1 MVRPSKAT
9 TNSRMLKNKLSKIE
23 GRNSGF
29 GIKLIIV
36 SLASFLLGITFLL
49 AIQIMPKMLLEQRLM
64 ECPGHRQGN
73 IHYHA
78 TVLIY
83 YLGEQMT
90 IPPGIGLEGECI
102 HPVHTH
108 DSTNLVHVDYP
119 KKYPFTLGDFF
130 NRWGYIFNKK
140 QFANIRTFDNYTIRM
155 EVNGKENK
163 EYERYVLKDK
173 DRIRIYIEKN
183 TQ

>member
-1 MVRPSKAT
+1 MAKPNKVITS
-9 TNSRMLKNKLSKIE
+9 SQMQKNKSSKIA
-23 GRNSGF
+23 GRNSRF
-29 GIKLIIV
+29 KLTLATV
-36 SLASFLLGITFLL
+36 SLAAFLLGMAVLL
-49 AIQIMPKMLLEQRLM
+49 AIQIVPKMLLEQKLM
-64 ECPGHRQGN
+64 ECPGHREGN

-90 IPPGIGLEGECI
+90 IPPGVGLEGDCI

-108 DSTNLVHVDYP
+108 DETNLVHVDYP

-140 QFANIRTFDNYTIRM
+140 QFANIRTFDGYTIRV

-183 TQ
+183 KK